1 MTNKFKRTI
10 SDTLHAMNED
20 MVLARE
26 QKRKELEEKYIP
38 DKVRGVLTAEEINWS
53 SKAGVVIGFVVLL
66 AIIITIAWWMVHL

>member
-1 MTNKFKRTI
+1 
-10 SDTLHAMNED
+10 MNED

-38 DKVRGVLTAEEINWS
+38 NKVRGVLTAEEINWS

>member
-10 SDTLHAMNED
+10 SDSLKTMNED

-38 DKVRGVLTAEEINWS
+38 DSIKNKLTPEEINRS
-53 SKAGVVIGFVVLL
+53 SKVGVAIGFVVLL
-66 AIIITIAWWMVHL
+66 AVIIGIIWWVIHL

>member
-10 SDTLHAMNED
+10 SDTLRSMNED

-38 DKVRGVLTAEEINWS
+38 NKVRGVLTAEEINWS

-66 AIIITIAWWMVHL
+66 AIIITIAWWVVHL

>member
-10 SDTLHAMNED
+10 SDTLRSMNED

-38 DKVRGVLTAEEINWS
+38 NKVRGVLTAEEINWS

>member
-10 SDTLHAMNED
+10 SDTLRAMNED

-38 DKVRGVLTAEEINWS
+38 NKVRGVLTAEEINWS